1 MTTKATN
8 PHGSDSPRPL
18 AVRTDSGRDR
28 PAVLVVGVDGSD
40 TSWNAFSW
48 ASGEAR
54 RLQGRLIAV
63 FVTPEVPAVA
73 AATAVPGVPG
83 CDYRVIQNAAAEQAT
98 RLRAEAHRST
108 GRDLDLTFIHARGD
122 TATELLQIAQAAHA
136 DQIIVGRSTKLRH
149 RLTGA
154 LGRRLIAKPAAPV
167 IVIVP

>member
-1 MTTKATN
+1 MTAKATN
-8 PHGSDSPRPL
+8 LRDLGSPGPL
-18 AVRTDSGRDR
+18 PVRTDRRRGR

-48 ASGEAR
+48 AGGETR

-73 AATAVPGVPG
+73 AASAVPGVPG
-83 CDYRVIQNAAAEQAT
+83 CDYQVIQDAAAEQAAQ
-98 RLRAEAHRST
+98 LGAEAHRSA

-122 TATELLQIAQAAHA
+122 TATELLQIAHAAHA

-154 LGRRLIAKPAAPV
+154 LGRRLIAKPTAPV
-167 IVIVP
+167 IVP